1 MINPINQETVSIR
14 GIVPGEYVVN
24 LHLYRA
30 AGAGPVPATV
40 KVEKL
45 NPSVQLVFYGPVALT
60 EQGDERTAVRFLVGG
75 DGRVIDV
82 NQLPKSIVPL
92 RRLAAGCCGGRF
104 MTAAIVGLAAC
115 YLVLAVLLLSLNLR
129 SAWRWPIK
137 AWAIA
142 ITIAFLAAG
151 YLALEAMLGWP
162 AEALTSRPLPAAWR
176 ARSRTRSG
184 WPVLGRDLSVAVAAD
199 ADGAASAPP
208 RAYALP
214 YSRGL
219 HEQIARLQGRLQQG
233 EPVNGTTTRHPGA
246 YRLGTRSVQ
255 VELYAAPPPVL
266 PPKTG

>member
-1 MINPINQETVSIR
+1 
-14 GIVPGEYVVN
+14 
-24 LHLYRA
+24 
-30 AGAGPVPATV
+30 
-40 KVEKL
+40 
-45 NPSVQLVFYGPVALT
+45 
-60 EQGDERTAVRFLVGG
+60 
-75 DGRVIDV
+75 
-82 NQLPKSIVPL
+82 
-92 RRLAAGCCGGRF
+92 
-104 MTAAIVGLAAC
+104 MTATIVGLAAC
-115 YLVLAVLLLSLNLR
+115 YLLLAVLLLSLNLR

-142 ITIAFLAAG
+142 ITVAFLVAG
-151 YLALEAMLGWP
+151 YLSLESMLGWP
-162 AEALTSRPLPAAWR
+162 TEASPPARFQLHGALVQEPDR
-176 ARSRTRSG
+176 GGRSSG
-184 WPVLGRDLSVAVAAD
+184 AIYLWLSPPD
-199 ADGAASAPP
+199 ADGAASGAP